1 MNTKLSL
8 LVGLIVAI
16 CAAAALGTVATRA
29 HAAISNSDKQKL
41 YQYCRASGKDPKF
54 CCETVGGAYT
64 TWVDQATGA
73 IHTECVFADSPG
85 ANSSNLGYA
94 SPPFERSLI
103 GPSTSMTVS
112 AGLRAAGLYGVVAI
126 DEVFDNVI
134 P

>member
-1 MNTKLSL
+1 MNSKRTL

-16 CAAAALGTVATRA
+16 CAAAALGVVVAGA
-29 HAAISNSDKQKL
+29 HAAISNADKQKL
-41 YQYCRASGKDPKF
+41 YQYCRTSGKDPKF

-85 ANSSNLGYA
+85 ANSSNLGNA
-94 SPPFERSLI
+94 SPPFQRSLN

-112 AGLRAAGLYGVVAI
+112 GGNSAAGVYGVVTI